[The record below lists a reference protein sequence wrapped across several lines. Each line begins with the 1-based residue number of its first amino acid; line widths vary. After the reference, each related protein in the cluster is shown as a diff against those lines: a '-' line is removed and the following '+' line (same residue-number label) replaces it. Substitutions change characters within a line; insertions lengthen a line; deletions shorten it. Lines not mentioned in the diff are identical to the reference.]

1 MKETATATA
10 WSQTR
15 YGGPEVLGLAP
26 HPAPE
31 PRAGQVAIAVEATSL
46 NSADV
51 RIMRGEPLLLRLFFG
66 LRRPRTATP
75 GRDVAGRI
83 SAVGPDVS
91 TWQVGDRVVGE
102 LPGGGL
108 STVTLAPA
116 EKIVRVPDDVDAS
129 TAASL
134 PLAGGTAW
142 QALDLARVGA
152 GSRVLVIG
160 AGGGVGSFAVRL
172 AVLRGA
178 VVDAWCRPPSHDM
191 VRSLG
196 ASRIDDYR
204 TALAPAG
211 AYDAVIDIGGARP
224 LRDLQRA
231 VRPGGRVVGVAGGA
245 NRVFGPIGR
254 MVRGAFVS
262 IGAPV
267 RIVPLAAVA
276 RPQITAELLALVSSG
291 ELRPHIERTY
301 PLAHARAALTHLD
314 TGHAIG
320 KVVVRVG

>member
-1 MKETATATA
+1 MTDSITAQA
-10 WSQTR
+10 WTQSR
-15 YGGPEVLGLAP
+15 YGGPEVLGFAP
-26 HPAPE
+26 QPVAA
-31 PRAGQVAIAVEATSL
+31 PRAGQVAIEVEATSL

-75 GRDVAGRI
+75 GRDVMGRI
-83 SAVGPDVS
+83 VAVGEGEP
-91 TWQVGDRVVGE
+91 TWQLGDRVVGE

-108 STVTLAPA
+108 STVTLAA
-116 EKIVRVPDDVDAS
+116 VDRIVRVPDGVDAS
-129 TAASL
+129 VAACL

-142 QALDLARVGA
+142 QALDLARVTA

-178 VVDAWCRPPSHDM
+178 VVDAWCSPRAQAM
-191 VRSLG
+191 VQGLG
-196 ASRIDDYR
+196 AVQVDDYR
-204 TALAPAG
+204 TAAVAG

-224 LRDLQRA
+224 LRELQGA
-231 VRPGGRVVGVAGGA
+231 VRRGGRVVGVAGGA

-254 MVRGAFVS
+254 MLRGVLAS

-267 RIVPLAAVA
+267 RIVPLAAAA
-276 RPQITAELLALVSSG
+276 RPEITARLLALTSAG
-291 ELRPHIERTY
+291 ELRPHIERTFS
-301 PLAHARAALTHLD
+301 LAEAPSALRHLD
-314 TGHAIG
+314 DGRAVG
-320 KVVVRVG
+320 KVIVWHE